1 LQQPTKGWQL
11 IQVVGHR
18 TGASKLVSTVAVDRY
33 GFDGSWLASS
43 GARGVCRFIPYFAFT
58 RPSEYSIHPTLQDTS
73 PDALRSPARQNPLR
87 YHLLMHTLTCVI
99 LVLPFPGVHRCEAA
113 ATRSRRRLA
122 SSHRV
127 LLALPP
133 RVARA
138 ARTAR
143 CARRVSRCS
152 PRTRP
157 CESRPRARSLAT
169 CSAAHWPCWLPRPR
183 SGLPGSQARPPS
195 ICREPSAVRHARP
208 CDCARPARRRDL
220 AHVAG

>member
-11 IQVVGHR
+11 SQVVGHR
-18 TGASKLVSTVAVDRY
+18 TGASKLVSTFAVDRY
-33 GFDGSWLASS
+33 GFDGGWLASS
-43 GARGVCRFIPYFAFT
+43 GARGVCRFFSYFAFI
-58 RPSEYSIHPTLQDTS
+58 RPGEYSIHPTLQDTS

-87 YHLLMHTLTCVI
+87 SDLLMHTLTCVI

-113 ATRSRRRLA
+113 ATRSCRRLA
-122 SSHRV
+122 SLHRV

-133 RVARA
+133 RVARL
-138 ARTAR
+138 ARS
-143 CARRVSRCS
+143 ARRSGCVGRCS

-169 CSAAHWPCWLPRPR
+169 RSAAHWPCWLPRPR

-195 ICREPSAVRHARP
+195 LSREPSAVCHARP
-208 CDCARPARRRDL
+208 CDCARPARRL
-220 AHVAG
+220 HIAHVAG

>member
-1 LQQPTKGWQL
+1 MQQPTKGWQL
-11 IQVVGHR
+11 SQVVGHR

-33 GFDGSWLASS
+33 GFDGGWLASS
-43 GARGVCRFIPYFAFT
+43 GARGVCRLFPYFAFT
-58 RPSEYSIHPTLQDTS
+58 RPVEYSIHPTLQDTS

-87 YHLLMHTLTCVI
+87 SALLMHTLTCVI

-113 ATRSRRRLA
+113 TTRSRRRLA

-157 CESRPRARSLAT
+157 CESRPHDRSPMARS
-169 CSAAHWPCWLPRPR
+169 
-183 SGLPGSQARPPS
+183 
-195 ICREPSAVRHARP
+195 
-208 CDCARPARRRDL
+208 
-220 AHVAG
+220 AGQKFCLSTPVLFNTTK